1 MGNDNQI
8 FQEIFDSFLTQL
20 LQSKDTQNTDP
31 TIILLILLLFIIIAI
46 LTSWAACKIISRILS
61 KPVIKKKKKML

>member
-1 MGNDNQI
+1 MRNDNQI

-31 TIILLILLLFIIIAI
+31 KHF
-46 LTSWAACKIISRILS
+46 
-61 KPVIKKKKKML
+61 

>member
-20 LQSKDTQNTDP
+20 LQSKDTQNTD
-31 TIILLILLLFIIIAI
+31 TKHF
-46 LTSWAACKIISRILS
+46 
-61 KPVIKKKKKML
+61 